1 MKRFA
6 VISLFIISY
15 QIGMAQAVPT
25 FSKLYNQ
32 DTAYQLGADIFS
44 AGDSLVLASSFWTQ
58 NPLGNN
64 FQGYYFIK
72 TDLSGNEAYRT
83 LLQKTDTFYNAL
95 YGLNGQRTSDGKFI
109 LGSATLNHNPYDTGL
124 LIKLNN
130 NMQPEYVHYIHTGN
144 NFSCLNGAKE
154 LSDHNYILIG
164 QSGYVDGSGNGI
176 SDNAWMA
183 KTDTAGNI
191 IWHVEEA
198 HATFSGFA
206 YANSVADGFIVQLGV
221 SLASFENIPSDSII
235 EVRKYDNNGHLKW
248 ATPLGIPGKRNQ
260 GGPLIATQDG
270 GAIQVLNVIDTVS
283 PDSIIF
289 RDPGVIY
296 KLDSNGNIQWQYWLP
311 LIDNQS
317 TANVSSL
324 TETRSGDILL
334 VESLTILPLG
344 SPIHSHLGG
353 AFLMLNKDGNT
364 IWQNL
369 FFANSVYDSYFYDVT
384 ETADGG
390 IAAIGQATDSA
401 TGHQATWL
409 LKVDSNG
416 CMNGNCPQLFTSIP
430 NITAEHSRFIVFPN
444 PASSQFTV
452 AITETSFMQDYR
464 DLSFTLNDLTGRIV
478 YKQTLTDQATTMQRG
493 DLPIGMYLWHIS
505 DGDRHITNGKMV
517 IK

>member
-6 VISLFIISY
+6 VILLIIISY
-15 QIGMAQAVPT
+15 QIGTAQAVPT

-32 DTAYQLGADIFS
+32 DTVYQLGADIFS
-44 AGDSLVLASSFWTQ
+44 AGDSLVLVSSFWTQ
-58 NPLGNN
+58 NPLVNN

-72 TDLSGNEAYRT
+72 TDLNGNEAYRT
-83 LLQKTDTFYNAL
+83 VLQKTDTFYNSI

-109 LGSATLNHNPYDTGL
+109 LGSATLNHNPYDTAL
-124 LIKLNN
+124 LVKLSNN
-130 NMQPEYVHYIHTGN
+130 LQPEYVHYINTGN
-144 NFSCLNGAKE
+144 NFSYLNGAKE
-154 LSDHNYILIG
+154 LSDHNYLLIA
-164 QSGYVDGSGNGI
+164 QSGYVDGSGNGL
-176 SDNAWMA
+176 SSNAWMA
-183 KTDTAGNI
+183 KSDTAGNL

-198 HATFSGFA
+198 HATFSSFN
-206 YANSVADGFIVQLGV
+206 YSSPTANGFIVQLGV

-289 RDPGVIY
+289 QDPGVIY
-296 KLDSNGNIQWQYWLP
+296 KLDSNGTIQWQYWIP
-311 LIDNQS
+311 LIDGEN
-317 TANVSSL
+317 NVNFSSL
-324 TETRSGDILL
+324 TQTRSGSIVV
-334 VESLTILPLG
+334 VESLTDLPLG
-344 SPIHSHLGG
+344 SPIHPHLGG
-353 AFLMLNKDGNT
+353 VFLKLDKDGNT
-364 IWQNL
+364 LWQNL
-369 FFANSVYDSYFYDVT
+369 FFANTVYDSRFYDVT
-384 ETADGG
+384 EAADGG

-464 DLSFTLNDLTGRIV
+464 DLSFTLYDLTGRIV
-478 YKQTLTDQATTMQRG
+478 YKQGLTDQATTMQRG
-493 DLPIGMYLWHIS
+493 DLPTGMYLWHIS
-505 DGDRHITNGKMV
+505 GGDRNITNGKMV
-517 IK
+517 IR